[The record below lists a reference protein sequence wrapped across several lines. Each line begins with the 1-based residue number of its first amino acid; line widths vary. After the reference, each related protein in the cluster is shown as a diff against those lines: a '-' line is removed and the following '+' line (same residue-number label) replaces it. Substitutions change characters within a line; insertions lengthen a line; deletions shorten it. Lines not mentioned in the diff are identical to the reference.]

1 MTSNECIEKLRSIL
15 KKINYGWYVVSDDAD
30 CECDFGVDSNGN
42 LVICGVS
49 TFFKLTDLERI
60 TYYDDP
66 EMEIDEAFIHFAF
79 VENSDL
85 YIYFDHDCCIC
96 IGDKFSIYMK
106 GHEIVDTVSK
116 KLIYHNGD
124 WKQEGDYL
132 IDNEGTLLAYIGE
145 DKEVVIP
152 DNVKKIG
159 GHAFYSA
166 SSVEKVTC
174 SETVTEICDGAF
186 LGNNH
191 LTEIDLKKVEII
203 GKDAFR
209 ARKLSKI
216 IIPSTVKKIGKEA
229 FYYCGSKL
237 INNITNN
244 SSVII
249 DDTILKENV
258 Y

>member
-1 MTSNECIEKLRSIL
+1 MTSNECIEKLRIIL
-15 KKINYGWYVVSDDAD
+15 IKTNHCRYVVSDDAD

-49 TFFKLTDLERI
+49 TFFKLKDLERI

-66 EMEIDEAFIHFAF
+66 EMLIDEAFIHFAF

-85 YIYFDHDCCIC
+85 YIYYDHDCCID

-116 KLIYHNGD
+116 QLIYHNVD
-124 WKQEGDYL
+124 WKREGDYL
-132 IDNEGTLLAYIGE
+132 IDNEGTLLAYIGD

-159 GHAFYSA
+159 GYAFYSA

-174 SETVTEICDGAF
+174 SETMTEICDRAF
-186 LGNNH
+186 MGNSH
-191 LTEIDLKKVEII
+191 LTEIDLKNVEII

-209 ARKLSKI
+209 AKKLATI
-216 IIPSTVKKIGKEA
+216 IIPSTVKRIGKEA
-229 FYYCGSKL
+229 FYYCGSEL

-244 SSVII
+244 SRVII
-249 DDTILKENV
+249 DDTILKENN
-258 Y
+258 

>member
-15 KKINYGWYVVSDDAD
+15 KKTKHDYYVVSDDAD
-30 CECDFGVDSNGN
+30 CECDFGVDSHGN

-49 TFFKLTDLERI
+49 TFFKLKDLECI
-60 TYYDDP
+60 TYHDDP
-66 EMEIDEAFIHFAF
+66 EMEIDEAYIHFSF

-85 YIYFDHDCCIC
+85 YIYYDHGWRIS
-96 IGDKFSIYMK
+96 IGDKFLIYMK
-106 GHEIVDTVSK
+106 GHEIEDTVSK
-116 KLIYHNGD
+116 KLIYYNGE

-159 GHAFYSA
+159 GYAFYSA

-186 LGNNH
+186 VGNIH
-191 LTEIDLKKVEII
+191 LKEIDLKNVEII
-203 GKDAFR
+203 GKNAFR
-209 ARKLSKI
+209 AKKLSKI

-229 FYYCGSKL
+229 FYYCGSEL

-249 DDTILKENV
+249 DDTILKEDN
-258 Y
+258 